1 VDLGLAG
8 SRVLVVGA
16 TGGIGT
22 TVVSTLGH
30 EGATT
35 VRASSNPPA
44 SQIPSDEVSPLVR
57 LDLRDSVSIGKG
69 LAEAAGYFGNFDSLI
84 VSTSVNSFASFW
96 EFDRETWQEQFEVKY
111 LGIADLCRQAIQFMT
126 PGGAIILLSGI
137 AAVVPFGTNPAGGAV
152 NAALEHLVK
161 LLATELSPIPLRVV
175 GVSPGFTRTS
185 RFEAFSQAQLEQIE
199 STIPLARIA
208 EPQEIA
214 DLVVFLASNRAS
226 YVTGTTVLA
235 DGGRTVTGRSL
246 PTAESTS
253 GGTGDV

>member
-1 VDLGLAG
+1 
-8 SRVLVVGA
+8 
-16 TGGIGT
+16 
-22 TVVSTLGH
+22 
-30 EGATT
+30 
-35 VRASSNPPA
+35 
-44 SQIPSDEVSPLVR
+44 
-57 LDLRDSVSIGKG
+57 
-69 LAEAAGYFGNFDSLI
+69 
-84 VSTSVNSFASFW
+84 
-96 EFDRETWQEQFEVKY
+96 
-111 LGIADLCRQAIQFMT
+111 M
-126 PGGAIILLSGI
+126 
-137 AAVVPFGTNPAGGAV
+137 
-152 NAALEHLVK
+152 
-161 LLATELSPIPLRVV
+161 
-175 GVSPGFTRTS
+175 SPGFTRTS

>member
-1 VDLGLAG
+1 MDLGLAG

-44 SQIPSDEVSPLVR
+44 SQMPSDEASPLVK

-69 LAEAAGYFGNFDSLI
+69 LAEAAGHFGNFDSLI

-137 AAVVPFGTNPAGGAV
+137 AAIVPFGANPAGGAV
-152 NAALEHLVK
+152 NAALEHLSNCSQRNSH
-161 LLATELSPIPLRVV
+161 LSH
-175 GVSPGFTRTS
+175 S
-185 RFEAFSQAQLEQIE
+185 E
-199 STIPLARIA
+199 
-208 EPQEIA
+208 
-214 DLVVFLASNRAS
+214 
-226 YVTGTTVLA
+226 
-235 DGGRTVTGRSL
+235 
-246 PTAESTS
+246 
-253 GGTGDV
+253 